1 MKRSLLSA
9 IGSALVGLA
18 AFAQEKKADIPI
30 PEVLPELTAEMLI
43 AHRGESIDAP
53 ENTLP
58 AYKTAVERGFGFEC
72 DIYLSKDN
80 RVFTFHDKNLTR
92 TTAGL
97 NTNKC
102 SDVDWE
108 GVISKVDVGSWGKWK
123 NSAFKGTTPAL
134 LEDVLKLARD
144 GRKIYVEIKTGPEI
158 VPYVKEIFMKQK
170 NAHPGN
176 TLFIS
181 FNALSCREIKKQMP
195 EYKCY
200 FLDSGVRGNSKKRR
214 QATPQEVMSSLKF
227 SKADGLDISFRPN
240 LVTEEFVRN
249 IRKEGYELHVW
260 TIDDLPR
267 ALLARQR
274 GAMTITT
281 NCAKKLLDEYNLLK
295 AGKQIKKNCCK
306 GGAQACK

>member
-1 MKRSLLSA
+1 MKNIILIAVVASLT
-9 IGSALVGLA
+9 A
-18 AFAQEKKADIPI
+18 AQTVARQKEEIIPI
-30 PEVLPELTAEMLI
+30 PDPLPELTAEMLI
-43 AHRGESIDAP
+43 AHRGESIDVP

-72 DIYLSKDN
+72 DIYLSKDK

-92 TTAGL
+92 TTAGA

-102 SDVDWE
+102 ADVEWE
-108 GVISKVDVGSWGKWK
+108 GVLSKIDVGSWGKWK
-123 NSAFKGTTPAL
+123 DSAFKGTTPAL

-170 NAHPGN
+170 NAHPDN

-181 FNALSCREIKKQMP
+181 FNAKACKEIKRQMP
-195 EYKCY
+195 QYKCY
-200 FLDSGVRGNSKKRR
+200 FLDSGVRGSSKRR
-214 QATPQEVMSSLKF
+214 RPAKLDEILAILKDTGV
-227 SKADGLDISFRPN
+227 DGLDIRFTPK
-240 LVTEEFVRN
+240 LVTEEFIKAVRDA
-249 IRKEGYELHVW
+249 GYELHVW

-274 GAMTITT
+274 GAMTVTT

-295 AGKQIKKNCCK
+295 SGKKCEKKCCEK
-306 GGAQACK
+306 SASSCK